1 MADYLDYSRILEATE
16 PSGIVDG
23 LFSGHGNRRFLG
35 SWSIGTSPVGE
46 VGGGDPGPAEA
57 GAGVAGHLPHR
68 RGRRT
73 LLRRRRAKLN
83 SPEDAAAHRARDA
96 EAAFAAARA
105 GPPAALLDSQAVGDD
120 MTDYL
125 DYSRILEA
133 TEPIGIV
140 DGLFSGHGNGRFLG
154 SGFEMGSAAAGA
166 DEGWWGRARA
176 GATEHIHAHRR
187 WAAPLLSVLL
197 SSLLISA
204 SLSSSSRALLIS
216 FSPLPSAA
224 SVEPLFVEAPRGA
237 PCPGWCGGRCC
248 AVVVG
253 GAFHRAW
260 EGTRL
265 WASARSARREGGR
278 DPRGGRG
285 GDTGVRRF
293 RAGPAC
299 GRLWVGRGQSTNES

>member
-133 TEPIGIV
+133 TEPSGIV